1 MRPNLVTGFLD
12 LYPRSSEMEF
22 ALKKPS
28 LTKTFLSPRQDLK
41 NSICEFMLAR
51 VYTKSEVKFWQV
63 NFVREREI
71 FKLKNAIN
79 GKEQDN
85 CCVMRYV
92 GGNASFFWKWEFWK
106 KKTWE
111 WRYDR
116 RAWRW
121 DKLINYI
128 TRSERKL
135 EHFGIWEGGPHS
147 WNTLRSWYIILMNI
161 WNRNER
167 VWNYSQILFITFN
180 HFWISNYIES
190 IYTRSVYSLNR

>member
-1 MRPNLVTGFLD
+1 MIRVGMRPNLVTGFLD
-12 LYPRSSEMEF
+12 LYPHPSEMEF

-51 VYTKSEVKFWQV
+51 IYTKSEVKFWQV

-92 GGNASFFWKWEFWK
+92 GGNECEFFLKMRILEK
-106 KKTWE
+106 KNVRMK
-111 WRYDR
+111 
-116 RAWRW
+116 
-121 DKLINYI
+121 I
-128 TRSERKL
+128 
-135 EHFGIWEGGPHS
+135 
-147 WNTLRSWYIILMNI
+147 
-161 WNRNER
+161 
-167 VWNYSQILFITFN
+167 
-180 HFWISNYIES
+180 
-190 IYTRSVYSLNR
+190 